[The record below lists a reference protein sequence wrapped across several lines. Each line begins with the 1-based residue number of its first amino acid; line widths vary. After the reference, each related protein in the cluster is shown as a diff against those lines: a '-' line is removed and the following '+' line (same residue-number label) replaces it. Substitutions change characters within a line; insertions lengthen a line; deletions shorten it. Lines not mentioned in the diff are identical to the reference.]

1 MNKKFTITERADFK
15 LTLTAR
21 ECQNPEGLTAL
32 DFVREEFDQKG
43 ELTNTSVYN
52 FYLEPEEL
60 AHLGGCLLSISKDT
74 W

>member
-21 ECQNPEGLTAL
+21 ECQSPEDLMAL
-32 DFVREEFDQKG
+32 DLIREEFDARG

-52 FYLEPEEL
+52 FYLGADEI
-60 AHLGGCLLSISKDT
+60 AHLGGCLLSLARDV
-74 W
+74 